1 MIQKKEIENFYPKSQ
16 AEWRLWLSE
25 NHVTADAVWLIY
37 YKKKTNQPSIT
48 WSVAVDEALC
58 FGWID
63 SVHKTL
69 DEERSI
75 QFFTK
80 RKPKSMWSRVN
91 KQKIELLV
99 TQGLMTQAGLDCI
112 EIAKKNGSWTIL
124 DDVEDLKIPEDFA
137 AELTAQTVMDN
148 FLSLG
153 KSDKKMMLHR
163 VTLAKRPETRQKYI
177 AEAIVFIQQKNSE
190 KTK

>member
-1 MIQKKEIENFYPKSQ
+1 MIQKKEVENFYPKSQ

-99 TQGLMTQAGLDCI
+99 AQGLMTQAGLNCI
-112 EIAKKNGSWTIL
+112 EIAKKNGSWTLL

-137 AELTAQTVMDN
+137 AELTAKTLMDDFLN
-148 FLSLG
+148 FS

-163 VTLAKRPETRQKYI
+163 ITLAKRPETRLKYI
-177 AEAIVFIQQKNSE
+177 AEAIVFIQQKQV
-190 KTK
+190 K

>member
-1 MIQKKEIENFYPKSQ
+1 MEKKEVDTFYPKSQ
-16 AEWRLWLSE
+16 AEWRLWLSD

-69 DEERSI
+69 DEGRSI

-80 RKPKSMWSRVN
+80 RKPKSMWSKVN
-91 KQKIELLV
+91 KQKVIELIDK
-99 TQGLMTQAGLDCI
+99 GFIMQAGLDCI

-124 DDVEDLKIPEDFA
+124 DDVEELIIPVDFA
-137 AELTAQTVMDN
+137 TELNIQNLMDD
-148 FLSLG
+148 FLSMS
-153 KSDKKMMLHR
+153 KSVRKMMLHR

-177 AEAIVFIQQKNSE
+177 AEAIDFIQQKRE
-190 KTK
+190 K

>member
-1 MIQKKEIENFYPKSQ
+1 MIQKKEIEKFYPKSQ

-25 NHVTADAVWLIY
+25 NHVIADAVWLIY

-69 DEERSI
+69 DAERSI

-99 TQGLMTQAGLDCI
+99 AQGLMTKAGLDCI

-137 AELTAQTVMDN
+137 AELTAKNVMDD
-148 FLSLG
+148 FWGLG
-153 KSDKKMMLHR
+153 KSAKKMMLHR
-163 VTLAKRPETRQKYI
+163 ITLAKRPETRQKYI
-177 AEAIVFIQQKNSE
+177 AEAIVFIQQKQV
-190 KTK
+190 K

>member
-99 TQGLMTQAGLDCI
+99 AQGLMTQAGLNCI

-124 DDVEDLKIPEDFA
+124 DAVEELIIPEDLET
-137 AELTAQTVMDN
+137 ELNAKALIND
-148 FLSLG
+148 FLSLS
-153 KSDKKMMLHR
+153 KSVRKMMLHR

-177 AEAIVFIQQKNSE
+177 AEAIAFILEKNTE
-190 KTK
+190 KIK